1 MYNVIVFLSILL
13 LTANAYAIDC
23 EKGNECAKSNIQP
36 NLPLDT
42 KGRLDETLNTKLK
55 QYDKNR
61 INKSYTDKYGVTIE
75 RNVGTSI
82 DSGNPSLDDQIKKS
96 KEFKK
101 VYEGPKDIK
110 SSHNLGL
117 KLSIPLERD

>member
-1 MYNVIVFLSILL
+1 MYNVIVFLSMILL
-13 LTANAYAIDC
+13 TVNAYAIDC
-23 EKGNECAKSNIQP
+23 EKGKECTKSNIQP

-42 KGRLDETLNTKLK
+42 KGKLDETLNAKLK
-55 QYDKNR
+55 QYDKSR
-61 INKSYTDKYGVTIE
+61 ANKSYTDKYGVTLE
-75 RNVGTSI
+75 RNVGSSI
-82 DSGNPSLDDQIKKS
+82 DSGNLSLDDQIKKS

-110 SSHNLGL
+110 SSQNLGL

>member
-1 MYNVIVFLSILL
+1 MYNVIVFLSMILL
-13 LTANAYAIDC
+13 TINAYAIDC
-23 EKGNECAKSNIQP
+23 EKGKECAKSNIQP

-42 KGRLDETLNTKLK
+42 KGKLDETLNEKLK

-61 INKSYTDKYGVTIE
+61 INKSYIDKYGVTIE

-110 SSHNLGL
+110 SSQNLGL